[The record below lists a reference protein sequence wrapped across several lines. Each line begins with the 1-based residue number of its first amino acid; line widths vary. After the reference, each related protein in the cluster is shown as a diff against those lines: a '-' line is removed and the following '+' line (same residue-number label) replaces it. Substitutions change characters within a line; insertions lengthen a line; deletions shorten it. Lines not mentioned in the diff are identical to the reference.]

1 MLFLLF
7 GLQPLDCCVAQSSV
21 KTPRSWRSDCPL
33 ASQHLSEECAVL
45 LRTVSKARDP
55 HLDSEDWRIRS
66 SGLALAIWHPSLKA
80 RKQKE
85 AKHTK

>member
-1 MLFLLF
+1 MLSLPF

-33 ASQHLSEECAVL
+33 APRHLSEECAVL

-66 SGLALAIWHPSLKA
+66 SGPALVI
-80 RKQKE
+80 
-85 AKHTK
+85 

>member
-7 GLQPLDCCVAQSSV
+7 GLQPLDRCMVQSSV

-33 ASQHLSEECAVL
+33 ASWHLSEECA
-45 LRTVSKARDP
+45 VSKARDP

-66 SGLALAIWHPSLKA
+66 SGPALAIWHPSSNT
-80 RKQKE
+80 
-85 AKHTK
+85 KHTK